1 MLVHTVIYH
10 LEGSHSTN
18 LGMIKFLPCSSL
30 EFVFGFY
37 VLSQSEENLLNV
49 YTEVVIKARK

>member
-18 LGMIKFLPCSSL
+18 LGMIKILAL
-30 EFVFGFY
+30 LVFGVCIWFLCTFT
-37 VLSQSEENLLNV
+37 V
-49 YTEVVIKARK
+49 